1 MSVLTTRR
9 SRASQTGRW
18 LRGAL
23 LYGLTASAM
32 VYVLAPFV
40 WIILSSIQSQVDL
53 IHVPPYFPPRAI
65 TLQNY
70 LHIFVDEPSFKQ
82 GFVNSLIVASATTV
96 LCTVVSIFAA
106 YALARLNP
114 LGKSVAP
121 LIVLGVQMLPGIVIV
136 IPLFILLRT
145 VGLLNTYG
153 GLILIYLGFLT
164 PVITWILR
172 GFFLSIPPSIEE
184 AAVVDGCSQFQVLLL
199 IVLPLS
205 GPALVT
211 AAIFTF
217 IESWNEFFFALILAS
232 RQVKTLPVA
241 LAENQGHYLI
251 NYQVLA
257 TGAVVATLPVV
268 VLVLLFQRYIVKGL
282 TEGAVKG

>member
-1 MSVLTTRR
+1 M
-9 SRASQTGRW
+9 
-18 LRGAL
+18 
-23 LYGLTASAM
+23 
-32 VYVLAPFV
+32 
-40 WIILSSIQSQVDL
+40 
-53 IHVPPYFPPRAI
+53 
-65 TLQNY
+65 
-70 LHIFVDEPSFKQ
+70 
-82 GFVNSLIVASATTV
+82 V
-96 LCTVVSIFAA
+96 LCTAVSVFAA

-114 LGKSVAP
+114 TGKDVAP

-136 IPLFILLRT
+136 VPLFILLRS

-172 GFFLSIPPSIEE
+172 GFFLGIPPSIEE
-184 AAVVDGCSQFQVLLL
+184 AALVDGCSLIQVLFR

-211 AAIFTF
+211 AAIFAF

-268 VLVLLFQRYIVKGL
+268 VLVLVFQRYIVKGL
-282 TEGAVKG
+282 TEGAIKG